1 MKHNDL
7 VKLCS
12 LPDTAHCVRQD
23 MQSSVI
29 MKKIPFKIK
38 INGCVTSLDQPT
50 APQVVEKENP
60 RTNKQ
65 TNIEKE
71 KLQTSA
77 TGSPTRHHQS
87 SVSSKQ
93 TTAQTTLKITDLK
106 DFNKLTSS
114 NNAV

>member
-1 MKHNDL
+1 MITL
-7 VKLCS
+7 VFIPKQH
-12 LPDTAHCVRQD
+12 PRKD
-23 MQSSVI
+23 MQQCNNR
-29 MKKIPFKIK
+29 KIPYLSKSKFMVVLPPL
-38 INGCVTSLDQPT
+38 INQPT
-50 APQVVEKENP
+50 APLAIDKENP

-65 TNIEKE
+65 TNNEKE

-114 NNAV
+114 V

>member
-1 MKHNDL
+1 MITL
-7 VKLCS
+7 VFIPKQRYATQCNNKNTLFKL
-12 LPDTAHCVRQD
+12 
-23 MQSSVI
+23 I
-29 MKKIPFKIK
+29 IIY
-38 INGCVTSLDQPT
+38 GCVTSLDQST
-50 APQVVEKENP
+50 APLAIDKENP

-65 TNIEKE
+65 TNNEKE

-114 NNAV
+114 NNTV

>member
-1 MKHNDL
+1 MGNRSSSSSAKSKKDQQR
-7 VKLCS
+7 S
-12 LPDTAHCVRQD
+12 RI
-23 MQSSVI
+23 QSAD
-29 MKKIPFKIK
+29 P
-38 INGCVTSLDQPT
+38 
-50 APQVVEKENP
+50 APPAIDKENP

-65 TNIEKE
+65 TNNEKE

-114 NNAV
+114 STISQSSSTNSLQ

>member
-1 MKHNDL
+1 
-7 VKLCS
+7 
-12 LPDTAHCVRQD
+12 
-23 MQSSVI
+23 MQHSVI
-29 MKKIPFKIK
+29 IKKIPFKIK
-38 INGCVTSLDQPT
+38 IDGCVTSLDQST
-50 APQVVEKENP
+50 APVAVEKENP

-65 TNIEKE
+65 TNNEKE

-87 SVSSKQ
+87 PVSSKQ

-114 NNAV
+114 NNTV